1 MPRIRLPL
9 LALTLLAL
17 VFGAACSDDGGED
30 GDGDATTT
38 VTTTATTEPEA
49 TATATEAT
57 SPTTEASATG
67 TALAETFDNPFDYC
81 GAVGTIDAVDER
93 YTGARPHDDLLDAL
107 ATAEELPERFSDPAA
122 RLVDIPWRCVDG
134 EVLACDP
141 GANLPCGPANDSDEP
156 TAAMVEHCQANP
168 DGIIP
173 AVVTGHDTVYSWTC
187 DGETPTVDEQVF
199 TVDDQGFVAEMWY
212 QLERPE

>member
-1 MPRIRLPL
+1 MPRLRLSL

-17 VFGAACSDDGGED
+17 VFGAACADDGGED
-30 GDGDATTT
+30 GDTDATT
-38 VTTTATTEPEA
+38 VTSTATTEAEA
-49 TATATEAT
+49 TVTATEGAA
-57 SPTTEASATG
+57 SPTAAATETG
-67 TALAETFDNPFDYC
+67 TAAAETFDNPFDYC
-81 GAVGTIDAVDER
+81 ASVGTIDVVDER

-107 ATAEELPERFSDPAA
+107 ATAEELPDRFSDPAA
-122 RLVDIPWRCVDG
+122 RQVDIPWRCVDG

-156 TAAMVEHCQANP
+156 TPEMVEHCQANP

-173 AVVTGHDTVYSWTC
+173 AAVTGHDTIYSWTC

-212 QLERPE
+212 QLERP